1 MSPRN
6 IHIVFTIFAV
16 FWVGGWGFLMFR
28 YPEFFAKINARFGFR
43 KFTSPRA
50 IAFIRWMGIVEMTLA
65 GISVVSEL
73 VGLAFGLKSY

>member
-6 IHIVFTIFAV
+6 IHIVFTICAV
-16 FWVGGWGFLMFR
+16 VWVGGWGFLMFL
-28 YPEFFAKINARFGFR
+28 YPEFFATINARFGFR
-43 KFTSPRA
+43 KFTSPRG
-50 IAFIRWMGIVEMTLA
+50 IAFIRWVGIVEMALA